1 MAVPPYCWLAPDCWL
16 AHMDRLLTEG
26 VDQDEKKSIVENMI
40 KLVDLY
46 YAALDGHKVS
56 YDLVL

>member
-1 MAVPPYCWLAPDCWL
+1 
-16 AHMDRLLTEG
+16 MDRLLTEG

-56 YDLVL
+56 YDLVV